1 MKRNLKNIPKEKSGF
16 HVHNNDYVHYVHFLV
31 AVDALNV
38 GWISTRK

>member
-16 HVHNNDYVHYVHFLV
+16 HVHNNDYIHFLV
-31 AVDALNV
+31 AADAFNV